1 MLVYGRYSLDEVHL
15 VAREVESETV
25 CLLCRCVL
33 VSSYEYDRYVR
44 LFCRLERLWIDLV
57 VCRSLIYEVNCLRLV
72 HAESEDLLLH
82 RGAGSV
88 NAAYRLS

>member
-15 VAREVESETV
+15 VAREVECETV
-25 CLLCRCVL
+25 SLLCRCIL
-33 VSSYEYDRYVR
+33 VSSYEYDSYVR
-44 LFCRLERLWIDLV
+44 FLCSLECLRVDLV
-57 VCRSLIYEVNCLRLV
+57 VCRSLIYEVDCLRLV

-88 NAAYRLS
+88 NASYRLS